1 MRSRMAAIDSLNSHY
16 QPFSIDSV
24 SEMADYF
31 ESHGTPHDRITAYY
45 LLGSAFRDAGEAPAA
60 LKVEDS
66 AGSGQPTY
74 YGAFHFNDGADS
86 DLEYSYD
93 WNGNVTRDLN
103 KGITEIKYNCL
114 NLPSKITF
122 SDGSTAVY
130 TYSATGEK
138 LGVRHVT
145 ASSNVYEAY
154 CDNFIYRAGSLKRVL
169 VDGGYITLSGGTKYH
184 YYLKDH
190 LGNNRM
196 VVRADGTVE
205 QVTHYYPY
213 GGLMGESTGGDTQ
226 PYKYNGKELDRTNG
240 LDWYDYGAR
249 HMDAALGRFTTM
261 DPLCEKY
268 YSISPYADCAGN
280 PVNAIDIHGDSIS
293 FWSLIEYDKI
303 IGANYSE
310 NIVGDLKSQTGLNLY
325 FDNGQLR
332 YQMDDRGEPIVNT
345 GVSVDGQTYQLGSE
359 TARSLLIS
367 GIDNEQMVEVG
378 PGRITGV
385 PHGSNNIGINVKQVS
400 SFIVGTHNMDNRTL
414 GWGMTFMHEFL
425 HTNVGGS
432 YNDTDISWQ
441 TGSVVNTMNIIRMEL
456 NEKGGDYGIRM
467 QYQAVPIHSKA
478 YIPFDKASAAFVR
491 TGFVPF
497 TKFICF

>member
-1 MRSRMAAIDSLNSHY
+1 MRVERCHHLHLLLITVSLACLSTGCGDSRYEQMRSRMAAIDSLNRHY

-31 ESHGTPHDRITAYY
+31 DSHGTPHDRIMAYY

-66 AGSGQPTY
+66 AAGADQPTY

-86 DLEYSYD
+86 DLEYAYD
-93 WNGNVTRDLN
+93 WNGNMTRDMN

-114 NLPSKITF
+114 NLPSRITF

-240 LDWYDYGAR
+240 LDLYDYGAR

-268 YSISPYADCAGN
+268 YSISPYAYCAGN
-280 PVNAIDIHGDSIS
+280 PINYIDPDGDSIYVADKYREQFLKDLSKTFGNRIVKDFS
-293 FWSLIEYDKI
+293 FSSSGNLVYIGSTKDMNDNQLALFNGMNKLMGEEMITKIYYKNEYLL
-303 IGANYSE
+303 E
-310 NIVGDLKSQTGLNLY
+310 TGNSVKL
-325 FDNGQLR
+325 
-332 YQMDDRGEPIVNT
+332 VNT
-345 GVSVDGQTYQLGSE
+345 NDYGGAFSVTGGDKNAIVINPNQKQLKVFPVFNE
-359 TARSLLIS
+359 NES
-367 GIDNEQMVEVG
+367 GINQLESIFGKWIKTNTSDMLFHE
-378 PGRITGV
+378 
-385 PHGSNNIGINVKQVS
+385 IG
-400 SFIVGTHNMDNRTL
+400 HLLYED
-414 GWGMTFMHEFL
+414 
-425 HTNVGGS
+425 
-432 YNDTDISWQ
+432 
-441 TGSVVNTMNIIRMEL
+441 TGSVI
-456 NEKGGDYGIRM
+456 DYNN
-467 QYQAVPIHSKA
+467 KA
-478 YIPFDKASAAFVR
+478 R
-491 TGFVPF
+491 
-497 TKFICF
+497 